1 VKILELDL
9 RAFGPFTDVRLDLA
23 EGHEGMHILYGPN
36 EAGKSSALRALKC
49 LLYGIPKN
57 SADNFIHE
65 NKALRIGGR
74 LRNADGSEF
83 AFLRRKGNKD
93 TILSPD
99 GKPIDERDLD
109 RFLHGVTEESF
120 GFLFGIDHEALVRG
134 GRNILAGKGETGQ
147 SLFAAGAGG
156 ANLRAVLEAIEADAE
171 ALFKNKGQLPAI
183 NKAVSR
189 HQELRKRISDLSQS
203 SREWAEKEK
212 ELRKAMAERDSV
224 KKSLER
230 LTAEVNRLKRLIEIV
245 PKSGLLRETRAKVE
259 AMGEV
264 ITLPEDFAARRHQ
277 AEKQLNAAIEVK
289 RRAELDL
296 ERLHADIAKIVL
308 PQKLLDQADAIEA
321 IRERL
326 GQYRK
331 AAVDL
336 GTLKGRLQQNK
347 ADIRVRL
354 QELAPGLDAESVK
367 GMRPRAAV
375 KTRIQKLA
383 SRYEA
388 LQAEQA
394 RAAKA
399 LRDAEQNLN
408 RLKDDLKSLE
418 APKDSA
424 SLKKSLAKLA
434 KSGDLAAAL
443 QEAQKALQNEER
455 QARGLLQRL
464 PLCSRSFEEV
474 GRVPVPSSETVS
486 RFEDNFSRG
495 KALVDNL
502 DSRLGDARSELQGVE
517 QKIDA
522 IRLAGAVPTEEDL
535 EKVRDRRQ
543 KGWGLVKRAWLE
555 GENIEEESRAYDPER
570 DLAAAYEASVEQ
582 ADDTADRLRREAAR
596 VAEYAALVVQAE
608 KAKEEI
614 ARLERERHDA
624 QQATARTTEEWK
636 AAWAPAGIEP
646 LTPREMRAW
655 LEQYGKI
662 LQRLEKMG
670 EQRALIEKIQ
680 GKIGEHREELSR
692 HLEALGEKP
701 ATEEETFG
709 QLVERCE
716 MTQEWLERLARRH
729 ADLETKI
736 SAMADEIKAHTQ
748 AQADAEKR
756 LADWRNEW
764 SEAVKILGMGE
775 GTTPDEALV
784 TLSKLDEL
792 FKKIDESDDLERRIF
807 GINRDAELFN
817 ADVKAL
823 IGHVAPDW
831 ERLPPD
837 QAAAQLNAELTRAR
851 DAATRHTQIAREIE
865 QKGRGLREAEK
876 EIALATEKLKSLCRQ
891 AGCDTPD
898 ELEAREK
905 RSTDYQELKQRIQVL
920 ETDIVERG
928 GGATLQQILHDVEE
942 VDVDA
947 LTAQMKELERELSTL
962 RERQSELDERV
973 GSLRSELGRIDGSS
987 AAAEAAEEAQ
997 GVLASI
1003 RDHVDDYVKL
1013 RLASLVLRQAIENYR
1028 AKNQGPLLERAGT
1041 LFARLTLGSFSGLK
1055 TDYGENDEPV
1065 LQGVRPDGNVVDVA
1079 GMSDGTL
1086 DQLYL
1091 SLRLAT
1097 LEKYLETNE
1106 PMPFIVDDILIRFD
1120 DDRARATLEVLAD
1133 LSEKTQVL
1141 FFTHHARLVELS
1153 SKVRSKCG
1161 LLFHQ
1166 FNSATFKDS
1175 VVTSEEL

>member
-1 VKILELDL
+1 MKILELDL

-23 EGHEGMHILYGPN
+23 EGHDGMHILYGPN

-65 NKALRIGGR
+65 NKTLRIGGR
-74 LRNADGSEF
+74 LRNADGAEF

-93 TILSPD
+93 TLLNTEGVPV
-99 GKPIDERDLD
+99 DERTLD
-109 RFLHGVTEESF
+109 RFLHGVTEETF
-120 GFLFGIDHEALVRG
+120 GLLFGIDHEALVRG

-147 SLFAAGAGG
+147 SLFAAGSGG
-156 ANLRAVLEAIEADAE
+156 ANLRAVLEAIENDAD
-171 ALFKNKGQLPAI
+171 ALFKNKGQIPVI

-212 ELRKAMAERDSV
+212 ELRKAMAERDNLRQT
-224 KKSLER
+224 LER
-230 LTAEVNRLKRLIEIV
+230 NAAEVNRLKRLIEII
-245 PKSGLLRETRAKVE
+245 PRAGLLRETRAKVE

-264 ITLPEDFAARRHQ
+264 IILPEEFAARRHQ

-296 ERLHADIAKIVL
+296 ERLHADIAKIML

-331 AAVDL
+331 AAADL
-336 GTLKGRLQQNK
+336 GTLTGRLQQNK
-347 ADIRVRL
+347 ADIRVL
-354 QELAPGLDAESVK
+354 LLELAPGRDVEAVK
-367 GMRPRAAV
+367 GMRPRAAG

-383 SRYEA
+383 SRHEA

-399 LRDAEQNLN
+399 LREAEKKLG
-408 RLKDDLKSLE
+408 RLKDELKALE

-424 SLKKSLAKLA
+424 PLKKSLAKLA

-455 QARGLLQRL
+455 QARGLLQLL
-464 PLCSRSFEEV
+464 PLWSRSFEEV

-486 RFEDNFSRG
+486 RFEDDFSG
-495 KALVDNL
+495 WKTLIGNL
-502 DSRLGDARSELQGVE
+502 NSRLGDAWTELQRVE

-535 EKVRDRRQ
+535 EKIRDRRQ
-543 KGWGLVKRAWLE
+543 TGWGLVKRAWLE

-596 VAEYAALVVQAE
+596 VAEYAALVVQAG

-614 ARLERERHDA
+614 ARLERERNDA

-636 AAWAPAGIEP
+636 AAWKPAGIDP
-646 LTPREMRAW
+646 MTPREMRAW

-692 HLEALGEKP
+692 HLEALGEKR
-701 ATEEETFG
+701 ATEEEPFG
-709 QLVERCE
+709 QLADRCE
-716 MTQEWLERLARRH
+716 VVQERLEQVARMH
-729 ADLETKI
+729 AELESKL
-736 SAMADEIKAHTQ
+736 SAIADEIKAHTQ

-764 SEAVKILGMGE
+764 TEAVKTLGMGE

-807 GINRDAELFN
+807 GINRDAERFT

-831 ERLPPD
+831 ERLPAD
-837 QAAAQLNAELTRAR
+837 QAAAQLSAELTRAR
-851 DAATRHTQIAREIE
+851 DAATRHAHTAREIE
-865 QKGRGLREAEK
+865 QKSRGLREAEK
-876 EIALATEKLKSLCRQ
+876 EIALATGKLNGLCRQ
-891 AGCDTPD
+891 AGCQTPD
-898 ELEAREK
+898 ELESRER
-905 RSTDYQELKQRIQVL
+905 RSAEYQELKQRIQAL

-928 GGATLQQILHDVEE
+928 GGAPLQQILQEVEK

-947 LTAQMKELERELSTL
+947 LTAQIEELEKELSTL
-962 RERQSELDERV
+962 KERQSELDERV
-973 GSLRSELGRIDGSS
+973 GGLRSELGRIDGSS
-987 AAAEAAEEAQ
+987 AAAVAAEEAQ

-1028 AKNQGPLLERAGT
+1028 AKNQGPLLERAGA

-1055 TDYGENDEPV
+1055 TDYSENDEPV
-1065 LQGVRPDGNVVDVA
+1065 LQGVRPDGRVVDVS

-1133 LSEKTQVL
+1133 LSKKTQVL
-1141 FFTHHARLVELS
+1141 FFTHHARLAEMAKEVKADDGIYLHTM
-1153 SKVRSKCG
+1153 R
-1161 LLFHQ
+1161 
-1166 FNSATFKDS
+1166 
-1175 VVTSEEL
+1175 